1 MVRAS
6 GLVDSRAACLILQ
19 DFLNQRF
26 PVAPAEEA

>member
-1 MVRAS
+1 VRAS

-26 PVAPAEEA
+26 PPRPVEG